1 MFTPEEWTVIRQGLD
16 IITISGKDAKNL
28 ALLQAKVEKEI
39 EKSTKKKLKELE
51 KVKK

>member
-28 ALLQAKVEKEI
+28 ALLQVKVEKEI
-39 EKSTKKKLKELE
+39 EKSTKKKTKELE
-51 KVKK
+51 KASK